1 LLAPSAIAQELIAQE
16 LLPTA
21 GTEPRPPDKTAKVD
35 LGLYSLAWSPDG
47 QRLAVGGRGS
57 VRIYQMPDFVEER
70 TFNTDQQEIW
80 ALAWARDNSTLATAG
95 KDGTVQLWR
104 DGALQKKFV
113 QGAWIFDLSWKPDGS
128 SLLAADYSGLAKE
141 WDMGGFLRAAIQLDG
156 DGLAIDWSP
165 DGRFFA
171 VGTGHDGSRLLL
183 FDSVSAELKWRRQD
197 IPKTYRPPFGYG
209 RDEVNGVRYSPDAKW
224 IATALQDGRVV
235 VRSAE
240 TGEIAY
246 QAQLHGAGIEGTR
259 RVAWSPRGDW
269 IASCG
274 EDGRVN
280 CVQFPDGKE
289 RWALLESERAVW
301 SVGWSP
307 DGRWIAAVGEEG
319 NVWIWSTDFLP
330 APPSPAPAIAPSTK
344 PKSPSHVGS
353 HNSRKHYA
361 SRKPVKKTLW
371 NWLRGLFR

>member
-1 LLAPSAIAQELIAQE
+1 LTGCLFGPSAIGQQ
-16 LLPTA
+16 LLPMA
-21 GTEPRPPDKTAKVD
+21 SSEPRSPDRTAKID

-57 VRIYQMPDFVEER
+57 VRVYRMPDFVEER
-70 TFNTDQQEIW
+70 TFSTDQQEVW
-80 ALAWARDNSTLATAG
+80 ALAWSRDSSTLATAG

-104 DGALQKKFV
+104 DGALQKKFF

-165 DGRFFA
+165 DGRLFA

-183 FDSVSAELKWRRQD
+183 FDSVTAELKWRRQD

-209 RDEVNGVRYSPDAKW
+209 RDEVNGVRYSPDAKF
-224 IATALQDGRVV
+224 IATALQDGRTV
-235 VRSAE
+235 VRAAE
-240 TGEIAY
+240 TGDIVYE
-246 QAQLHGAGIEGTR
+246 AQLHGPGIEGTR

-269 IASCG
+269 LITCG

-280 CVQFPDGKE
+280 CVQYPNGE
-289 RWALLESERAVW
+289 SRWDLLATEKAVW

-307 DGRWIAAVGEEG
+307 DGHWIAAVGEEG
-319 NVWIWSTDFLP
+319 KLWIWATDFLP
-330 APPSPAPAIAPSTK
+330 APSAPAPVIANGAKHRASNHLAAH
-344 PKSPSHVGS
+344 S
-353 HNSRKHYA
+353 SRKHYA
-361 SRKPVKKTLW
+361 SRRPAKRTFIG
-371 NWLRGLFR
+371 WLRGLFH